1 MLSFFCLC
9 SYQLFSNTHF
19 TPENISFQCDTTI
32 NQNKEESSIHQ
43 KKLAKLYRIFWNM
56 VGKKKYEL
64 KKYTESIENHLYI
77 NIKIYDNVLYP
88 EYMSQKCHLL
98 MTLSMKR
105 KTTIKLTPFRGWD
118 PHSTNCQICDKMKLL
133 QKG

>member
-1 MLSFFCLC
+1 M
-9 SYQLFSNTHF
+9 
-19 TPENISFQCDTTI
+19 SFQCDTTI

-77 NIKIYDNVLYP
+77 NIKMSSILNIWAKNAIY
-88 EYMSQKCHLL
+88 
-98 MTLSMKR
+98 
-105 KTTIKLTPFRGWD
+105 
-118 PHSTNCQICDKMKLL
+118 
-133 QKG
+133 